1 MQDSKDFVRE
11 NEILLLL
18 LAGFSIRE
26 YNYSIERVS
35 PHRSAQYHE
44 KLVTTLVDVSEK
56 HGRKDDFLCRPDCRR
71 HGDNFSAG
79 GAGRGNH
86 FWPSLCSSLHAGK
99 QALGQ
104 VPAAGVGG
112 CAWFRY
118 GPA

>member
-11 NEILLLL
+11 NQILLLL
-18 LAGFSIRE
+18 LAAFPIRE

-56 HGRKDDFLCRPDCRR
+56 HGRKDDFLCRPDCRS

-79 GAGRGNH
+79 AAGCVNH
-86 FWPSLCSSLHAGK
+86 FWPSLCSSFHPGMHAIGH
-99 QALGQ
+99 
-104 VPAAGVGG
+104 
-112 CAWFRY
+112 
-118 GPA
+118 

>member
-11 NEILLLL
+11 NQILLLL
-18 LAGFSIRE
+18 LAAFPIRE

-71 HGDNFSAG
+71 HADNFSAG
-79 GAGRGNH
+79 GAGPGNH
-86 FWPSLCSSLHAGK
+86 FWPPLCSSLHPGK
-99 QALGQ
+99 PALRQ
-104 VPAAGVGG
+104 PPAALLRGG
-112 CAWFRY
+112 PSFR
-118 GPA
+118 